1 MKGYKLKPKKD
12 QMTSIERMT
21 AFAKGEDIDR
31 IPCSIS
37 TGETMASLIGINTKE
52 YYYSAEKMV
61 ELKLVLYERF
71 GADGLSVSTT
81 LQGVGEAMGSKLYY
95 PDNGLQLLESPAIK
109 NVGDIANLVPPNPE
123 KDGRLP
129 IVLKALKILKEKIG
143 NKAKVGLGL
152 TGPFSTAASVVGTEN
167 LLKWMI
173 KYPKDIHILMEII
186 TESNNKLIE
195 KAVELGV
202 GVGFSDPVSSTSVIS
217 VKHFNEFSA
226 PYIKKNVDKVK
237 ELTGRSSS
245 IHICGKS
252 KEIWEH
258 VMNTG
263 ISSFSIDNE
272 EDLKDAKEIM
282 GNRITISGNVPP
294 VDVMRLGTV
303 EDVLRA
309 AKQCIGKAYDSE
321 KGFVLSAG
329 CQIPMNTPIENIQ
342 ALVDAARIY
351 GSYPIDEE
359 LLFSEE

>member
-1 MKGYKLKPKKD
+1 
-12 QMTSIERMT
+12 MTSMERMT

-37 TGETMASLIGINTKE
+37 TGETMVSFIGIDTKE
-52 YYYSAEKMV
+52 YYYSAERMV
-61 ELKLVLYERF
+61 ELELALYERF
-71 GADGLSVSTT
+71 GADGVKISTSLRGVS
-81 LQGVGEAMGSKLYY
+81 EAMGSKLHY
-95 PDNGLQLLESPAIK
+95 PDNGLQLLETPAIK
-109 NVGDIANLVPPNPE
+109 NVKDIVNLIPLNPE
-123 KDGRLP
+123 KGGRLP
-129 IVLKALKILKEKIG
+129 IVFKALKMLKGKIG

-152 TGPFSTAASVVGTEN
+152 TGPFSTAASLVGTEN
-167 LLKWMI
+167 LLKWII
-173 KYPKDIHILMEII
+173 KYPKDIHILMEIV
-186 TESNNKLIE
+186 TESNNRLIE
-195 KAVELGV
+195 RAVELGV
-202 GVGFSDPVSSTSVIS
+202 GVGFSDPVSSTNVIG

-226 PYIKKNVDKVK
+226 PYIKKNVDRMK
-237 ELTGRSSS
+237 ELTGGSIS

-252 KEIWEH
+252 KDIWES

-272 EDLKDAKEIM
+272 EDLGDAKEIM

-303 EDVLRA
+303 EDVLKS
-309 AKQCIGKAYDSE
+309 AKQCIRKAYDSN

-351 GSYPIDEE
+351 GHYPINEE
-359 LLFSEE
+359 LLLSEE

>member
-1 MKGYKLKPKKD
+1 
-12 QMTSIERMT
+12 MTSMERMM

-37 TGETMASLIGINTKE
+37 TGETMTSFIGISTKE

-61 ELKLVLYERF
+61 ELELALYERF
-71 GADGLSVSTT
+71 GADGVKISTT
-81 LQGVGEAMGSKLYY
+81 LKGAGEAMGSRLYY
-95 PDNGLQLLESPAIK
+95 PDNGLQLLETPAIN
-109 NVGDIANLVPPNPE
+109 NVKDIVNLTPLNPE

-129 IVLKALKILKEKIG
+129 IVLKALKMLKEKTG
-143 NKAKVGLGL
+143 NKVKVGLGL

-173 KYPKDIHILMEII
+173 KYPKDVHTLMEIV

-195 KAVELGV
+195 KAVELGA

-226 PYIKKNVDKVK
+226 PYIKKNVDRMK
-237 ELTGRSSS
+237 ELTGRSMS

-252 KEIWEH
+252 KNIWKP

-272 EDLKDAKEIM
+272 EDLADAKEIM
-282 GNRITISGNVPP
+282 GDRITISGNVPP

-303 EDVLRA
+303 EDVFRA
-309 AKQCIGKAYDSE
+309 AKQCIKKAYDSK

-351 GSYPIDEE
+351 GSYPINEE